1 MADAKREAQGG
12 DGSDNGR
19 CEFQLHGRGRNRIYS
34 TRMLC
39 SEINKTADVLLWMQP
54 KTEDKRGKMIE
65 G

>member
-1 MADAKREAQGG
+1 MADTEREAQSGN
-12 DGSDNGR
+12 GSDNGR
-19 CEFQLHGRGRNRIYS
+19 CEFQLHGGGRNCVHG

-39 SEINKTADVLLWMQP
+39 GEIGKTADVLLRMQP